1 MTAMGVK
8 MWGDAIEPSYLDKP
22 LRCPEHAS
30 IFGAYFEDEPG
41 QRIRSRALA
50 KLNSHYQNGF
60 QVGLSV
66 NFR

>member
-1 MTAMGVK
+1 MPERRFPLPRSVEEL
-8 MWGDAIEPSYLDKP
+8 DACFVV
-22 LRCPEHAS
+22 LRSHRA
-30 IFGAYFEDEPG
+30 GARLIYFEDEPG